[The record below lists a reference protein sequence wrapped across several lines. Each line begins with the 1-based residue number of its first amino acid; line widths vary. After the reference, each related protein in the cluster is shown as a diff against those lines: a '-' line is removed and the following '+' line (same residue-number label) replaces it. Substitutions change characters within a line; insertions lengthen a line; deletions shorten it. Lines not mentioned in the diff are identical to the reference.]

1 MSWDIKSKAGVV
13 KATVDALEY
22 SGKWLGECSVT
33 VSVESPTP
41 INFEIGDWLEY
52 RGERFEINYDPS
64 RIKSAPQY
72 TKGDAFKYDNIKL
85 NSLADE
91 LTRCDFLDVVM
102 HDNNI
107 HFTGL
112 PKFSFYAAT
121 VKELADRIQA
131 NLNRAYPNQWTVEVH
146 PEYADKTD
154 VNITADNIKVWDAL
168 AMVVDNFGAYFTIKG
183 RHITIGTAGLP
194 IDHVF
199 KYGKNKGLYEI
210 AQDAESDQSV
220 ITRLRAYGSTR
231 NLPHR
236 YYNSLSGADGEKL
249 IPDNMAV
256 QNLMLPDF
264 PYSTQDPYIDSA
276 NVDAIGVREGSVFFD
291 GSQDGLD
298 EIYPSLEGM
307 TAEELKD
314 AGVECNATGR
324 VDEIL
329 DAEQITDDGVGT
341 IEGDQS
347 TPEKATFKLTLKDLG
362 FDINDHLTTST
373 ATISF
378 KSGMLGGREFEIVAC
393 KKVGNNYE
401 IELNR
406 VYDND
411 IKLWFPYSAY
421 NASEGDRF
429 VLLNIEMPDAYI
441 KAASI
446 RLLNAAKEYLKKHDY
461 SRSVYSP
468 KVDEIFMARQHDEA
482 MASNGKIASIHDT
495 IKEGMQMLFTDDD
508 LNVDASIVIDTL
520 TIKEGS
526 DSIPTYEVVLKEEKT
541 VGTIQ
546 KIQNQIDSIVKSGGG
561 GQGSGGYTAQQ
572 IRSLISAYGGAMFLS
587 KLKNDRSVGKIAS
600 DVGVEV
606 GEFVSGASGAMIGR
620 DASTGKTF
628 AEVDELRVRVMA
640 QFEQLDVAKVQSLAG
655 EHIITPGGGV
665 KIAFTETL
673 SDRILCFYLGE
684 QDGVQV
690 APRFVAGDMAI
701 CKQFDTTNNTTHY
714 YWRKVLGTTTRQK
727 KDDAG
732 NLYNAVILSASD
744 CDKSGTDYPM
754 EGDTIVQLGNAS
766 DSTRQSAI
774 IISTT
779 DTDAPSIKLFSGI
792 NTYSLENKDVVSMG
806 YDRTTGKPYFRVYG
820 DAFLG
825 DKTKKG
831 SYLEYN
837 STKGEWVVK
846 AKLNMQSTLDG
857 SDDTLGSIADKANNA
872 IDKANNASDSV
883 GNSVVS
889 VQTRY
894 RKNTSTTTAPTKPTL
909 SSDNTSVTNWNS
921 WTTTAPT
928 RVKGEYLW
936 SITIQTN
943 ANGIIT
949 ISTPICLMA
958 IDGTNGTN
966 GSNGADG
973 TDGADG
979 VSVTSI
985 TAQYYLSSSREA
997 LVGGEWL
1004 NEADGSKWQAGYYW
1018 WVRNKITYSNG
1029 NVTYTEPVCVTGNDG
1044 ASGDVQLL
1052 RNSAFIGRSNWTF
1065 AKESVAIDTAMT
1077 HDGYS
1082 SVKIDVSG
1090 LTSNSYRGVQQDA
1103 ISNDNSL
1110 LIMDFDNNSN
1120 ITASVW
1126 AYTDSL
1132 STFNTDS
1139 NKFNTGVWMEI
1150 RWLDDDGATKAS
1162 RSVCVT
1168 PTKAGEWQRFSLT
1181 YPMSVGKTEGAT
1193 SVQFKTYIIR
1203 NGRAWISQPQL
1214 EYGSTATPWR
1224 KGAHDLDY
1232 IQSAIRDARGEN
1244 GSFDGGL
1251 ILASLL
1257 RLGFTAQDGSYKVM
1271 AGLNGQAISEDGSD
1285 IALFLGGD
1293 MKEVSNAR
1301 AASDAATTIIRM
1313 DGTGYFSNGNIRMTE
1328 SGIMVG
1334 NDIMLDADGMHLM
1347 SNGKEVLAIKNQ
1359 NVISSVDVNLS
1370 APVTTSASPEGS
1382 IAISEFTPLSTGQFM
1397 AQGYYGVGSGWSTT
1411 YSLNK
1416 GASIQKGGSV
1426 TAQATLT
1433 FALPS
1438 SLLTSDGELTGVLS
1452 KQFKATAQLTL
1463 LKGGVEVASARA
1475 SFGQK
1480 VSVLNQEANI
1490 NLIANDLDAGVYT
1503 LKVAIL
1509 ADDSYNISNPI
1520 TSSTSV
1526 QGSLNATARAP
1537 QTQQNLIGSDG
1548 LQLAQ
1553 EGLKLVA
1560 KSDYFGVLVGEKYGF
1575 RITTANGFQKYTNG
1589 AWTTANI

>member
-1 MSWDIKSKAGVV
+1 MIEIKTITGATRYATEFNENSVRSCKLNLEDDSITLDFNTAEPVGFQLGDYCDI
-13 KATVDALEY
+13 E
-22 SGKWLGECSVT
+22 GE
-33 VSVESPTP
+33 
-41 INFEIGDWLEY
+41 G
-52 RGERFEINYDPS
+52 RFEIVEPQVPELDVETGACHYAL
-64 RIKSAPQY
+64 KMCAPYMKWQN
-72 TKGDAFKYDNIKL
+72 KILKYSPNTGGYEAEW
-85 NSLADE
+85 SLTAPLDVHANV
-91 LTRCDFLDVVM
+91 FLDCLRYHGFSYHYNGEEYAVAIDADIANSAKLVTY
-102 HDNNI
+102 NNI
-107 HFTGL
+107 
-112 PKFSFYAAT
+112 
-121 VKELADRIQA
+121 DM
-131 NLNRAYPNQWTVEVH
+131 
-146 PEYADKTD
+146 
-154 VNITADNIKVWDAL
+154 ITALKTMAETWECDVW
-168 AMVVDNFGAYFTIKG
+168 VENHVIHFGRCEAT
-183 RHITIGTAGLP
+183 GTATTLTE
-194 IDHVF
+194 DEEVA
-199 KYGKNKGLYEI
+199 EI
-210 AQDAESDQSV
+210 TSSKTSNIYA
-220 ITRLRAYGSTR
+220 TRLYAFGSTR
-231 NLPHR
+231 NLPTNYR
-236 YYNSLSGADGEKL
+236 PVDGVVVNSV
-249 IPDNMAV
+249 V
-256 QNLMLPDF
+256 QKRLMLPADV
-264 PYSTQDPYIDSA
+264 PYIDA
-276 NVDAIGVREGSVFFD
+276 
-291 GSQDGLD
+291 
-298 EIYPSLEGM
+298 YEGM
-307 TAEELKD
+307 TSEQAVEAVVVLADVYPRTDGTVGEVTTYTDTTQDEQGNDVTETFYRFAEASDDFHFSEDFILPGETLQVIFQSGRLNGMTFDVGFNPDGKPEKKD
-314 AGVECNATGR
+314 DTWNTEAQVFEVIANENYGRKLPDTTLYPEAGDKYVLIGWDSTKIADLGL
-324 VDEIL
+324 VAK
-329 DAEQITDDGVGT
+329 AEQELLTEARKVA
-341 IEGDQS
+341 
-347 TPEKATFKLTLKDLG
+347 EKYKQDPNTYDCTLFSDYA
-362 FDINDHLTTST
+362 H
-373 ATISF
+373 
-378 KSGMLGGREFEIVAC
+378 GMDTQGKPNENYA
-393 KKVGNNYE
+393 KKFY
-401 IELNR
+401 L
-406 VYDND
+406 
-411 IKLWFPYSAY
+411 
-421 NASEGDRF
+421 GDRIM
-429 VLLNIEMPDAYI
+429 L
-441 KAASI
+441 KCAAFFGTGSYTSRVI
-446 RLLNAAKEYLKKHDY
+446 GYEYPLDQPY
-461 SRSVYSP
+461 NSP
-468 KVDEIFMARQHDEA
+468 KY
-482 MASNGKIASIHDT
+482 T
-495 IKEGMQMLFTDDD
+495 IGESAAYSKRNEMQQQ
-508 LNVDASIVIDTL
+508 IDTL
-520 TIKEGS
+520 TMQGK
-526 DSIPTYEVVLKEEKT
+526 TYANA
-541 VGTIQ
+541 G
-546 KIQNQIDSIVKSGGG
+546 
-561 GQGSGGYTAQQ
+561 GSGGSSVYIISTKDTAPATD
-572 IRSLISAYGGAMFLS
+572 RNVYSALKVMQDFLS
-587 KLKNDRSVGKIAS
+587 KKRNDRSVGKIAS
-600 DVGVEV
+600 DVGFEV

-673 SDRILCFYLGE
+673 SDRILCLYLGE

-701 CKQFDTTNNTTHY
+701 CKQFDATNNTTHY

-732 NLYNAVILSASD
+732 NLYNAVILSISD

-766 DSTRQSAI
+766 DSARQSAI

-792 NTYSLENKDVVSMG
+792 DTYSLEGKDMVSMG
-806 YDRTTGKPYFRVYG
+806 YDRTTGKPYLHAYG
-820 DAFLG
+820 DALLG
-825 DKTKKG
+825 DRTKKG
-831 SYLEYN
+831 SYLEYD
-837 STKGEWVVK
+837 STKGEWIVK

-857 SDDTLGSIADKANNA
+857 SDDTLGSIADKANDA

-894 RKNTSTTTAPTKPTL
+894 RKNISTTTAPTKPTL
-909 SSDNTSVTNWNS
+909 NSDSTSVTNWNS

-936 SITIQTN
+936 SIIIQTN

-973 TDGADG
+973 ADGADG

-985 TAQYYLSSSREA
+985 TAQYYLSSSRES

-1004 NEADGSKWQAGYYW
+1004 DEADGSKWQAGYYW
-1018 WVRNKITYSNG
+1018 WTRTKITYSNG
-1029 NVTYTEPVCVTGNDG
+1029 KITYTEPVCVTGNDG

-1126 AYTDSL
+1126 VYTDSL

-1139 NKFNTGVWMEI
+1139 DKFNTGVWMEI
-1150 RWLDDDGATKAS
+1150 RWLDDDGTTKAS

-1313 DGTGYFSNGNIRMTE
+1313 DGTGYFANGNIRMTE
-1328 SGIMVG
+1328 NGIMVG
-1334 NDIMLDADGMHLM
+1334 NDIVLDADGMHLM
-1347 SNGKEVLAIKNQ
+1347 SDGKEVLAIKNQ

-1370 APVTTSASPEGS
+1370 APVTTSVSPEGS
-1382 IAISEFTPLSTGQFM
+1382 IAISEFTPLSMGQF
-1397 AQGYYGVGSGWSTT
+1397 AVQGYYGVGSGWSTT

-1416 GASIQKGGSV
+1416 GASIQQGGSV

-1503 LKVAIL
+1503 LKVAVL
-1509 ADDSYNISNPI
+1509 ADDSYNVSKPI